1 MNQGK
6 CPPTTTTGIEA
17 NRRKNAHIR
26 NGEGPS
32 LAPGLRFP
40 LWERQGEAEPMGSC
54 MDIAFIDHPLDG
66 LVSSCDAFGATLK
79 LLRPSSNHRP

>member
-17 NRRKNAHIR
+17 NTRKNAHIK

-32 LAPGLRFP
+32 LAPRPQFSLR
-40 LWERQGEAEPMGSC
+40 ERQGEAEPRGSC

-66 LVSSCDAFGATLK
+66 LVSSCDAFGGTLK
-79 LLRPSSNHRP
+79 LLRPSSNCRP